1 MDFIVMDEPRNVLA
15 RSEVLMRDRSYVVD
29 VTSTETSR
37 TFMGRGGCLAGFVTT
52 IPRAVF
58 TVVDE
63 GGGRTRLSVHAEPR
77 KFERMCEE
85 LVAHE
90 LGGTP
95 VD

>member
-1 MDFIVMDEPRNVLA
+1 MDEPRNVLA
-15 RSEVLMRDRSYVVD
+15 RSEVLMRDRRYVAD

-37 TFMGRGGCLAGFVTT
+37 IFMGRGGCLAGFVTT
-52 IPRAVF
+52 IPRADF

-63 GGGRTRLSVHAEPR
+63 GGGRTRLSVNAEPR
-77 KFERMCEE
+77 GVERMCEE
-85 LVAHE
+85 LVVHE